1 MTERLLQKWQ
11 YVWDEAE
18 KLSKEGLSAS
28 KMAQWVE
35 MLATKPEYPSLI
47 PRTGMVEGVN

>member
-1 MTERLLQKWQ
+1 MAVLVGRSQ
-11 YVWDEAE
+11 

-35 MLATKPEYPSLI
+35 MLATKPED
-47 PRTGMVEGVN
+47 PRTYMVEGVN